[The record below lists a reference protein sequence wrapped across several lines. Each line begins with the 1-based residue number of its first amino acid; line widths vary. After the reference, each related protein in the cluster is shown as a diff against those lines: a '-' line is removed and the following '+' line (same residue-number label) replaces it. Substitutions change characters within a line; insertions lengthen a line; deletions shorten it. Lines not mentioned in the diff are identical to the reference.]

1 VDILSTVTVGPDCPR
16 RVDVRD
22 TARNP
27 PRDDIPEETV
37 AKPVPEDRR
46 DPAWPQLP
54 DGEHPVTELTTD
66 VQGNLSPFGEI
77 EFPLDDVPYTHPH
90 TEVNR

>member
-1 VDILSTVTVGPDCPR
+1 MQSPRPASGYAIL
-16 RVDVRD
+16 
-22 TARNP
+22 TATHP
-27 PRDDIPEETV
+27 ATPEETV
-37 AKPVPEDRR
+37 AKPIPEDRR

-66 VQGNLSPFGEI
+66 VQGPLSPFGEI
-77 EFPLDDVPYTHPH
+77 EFPLQEVPYVHPT

>member
-1 VDILSTVTVGPDCPR
+1 VDIAHHGSRPPR
-16 RVDVRD
+16 TAGIRD
-22 TARNP
+22 TASDNHYR
-27 PRDDIPEETV
+27 RHPEETV

-54 DGEHPVTELTTD
+54 DGEHPVTEFTCE
-66 VQGNLSPFGEI
+66 VQGNLSPFGET
-77 EFPLDDVPYTHPH
+77 EFPLDHIPYIHPH